1 MARTIWVSATLT
13 PSDSLHMHILPGAE
27 PSAVSECDH
36 GLTTADKSGLVTQFS
51 TALQKR
57 NIRML
62 YSSTVHTANILVEA
76 RDVDA
81 AQDVLRPARG
91 RQVKVST

>member
-1 MARTIWVSATLT
+1 METQQSRA
-13 PSDSLHMHILPGAE
+13 
-27 PSAVSECDH
+27 
-36 GLTTADKSGLVTQFS
+36 LTTADKSGLVTQFS

-62 YSSTVHTANILVEA
+62 YSSTFHTANILVEA

-81 AQDVLRPARG
+81 AQEVLRPTRSLSIAR
-91 RQVKVST
+91 